1 VQSVDPQLQS
11 ENLSRFCV
19 NQRKRSEKADL
30 NEIVGKVQ
38 RLLPLPLDS
47 TRKRDV
53 NTTLSKKSLKIA
65 ADSARMLDALLSLV
79 RSRR

>member
-19 NQRKRSEKADL
+19 NQAKRSEKADL

-53 NTTLSKKSLKIA
+53 STTLSKKSLKIV